1 MGGLLT
7 ITANDGHT
15 LQAYVAAPSGVPR
28 AAIVVLQE
36 IFGINAHMRAVT
48 DGFAD
53 EGYLAVAPSVF
64 DRVRPGI
71 SLEHTPAGI
80 EAGIGYAMQLETP
93 PLLADMGAA
102 VERAAHVGPV
112 GAVGYC
118 FGGRLAYMAACHLP
132 LACCVSYYG
141 GNIPQLLGDTPRC
154 PVLYHFAERDKYIPL
169 SDAEK
174 IRQAHPEGIFHLYAA
189 EHGFSS
195 EDRAEY
201 DPACAALARRRTLDF
216 LTHHFAGP
224 RGSVR
229 P

>member
-1 MGGLLT
+1 MGELRT

-15 LQAYVAAPSGVPR
+15 LQAYLATPNGVPR

-53 EGYLAVAPSVF
+53 EGYLAVAPSLF
-64 DRVRPGI
+64 DRVRSGI
-71 SLEHTPAGI
+71 SLEHTPSGI
-80 EAGIGYAMQLETP
+80 ETGIGYAMRLETAE
-93 PLLADMGAA
+93 LLADMGAA
-102 VERAAHVGPV
+102 VKHVAHVGLV

-118 FGGRLAYMAACHLP
+118 FGGKLAYMAACHLP
-132 LACCVSYYG
+132 VACCVSYYG
-141 GNIPQLLGDTPRC
+141 AAISQLLGDTPRC

-169 SDAEK
+169 SDVEK
-174 IRQAHPEGIFHLYAA
+174 IKRAHPEGVFHLYAA

-195 EDRAEY
+195 EDRAEH

-216 LTHHFAGP
+216 LTHHLA
-224 RGSVR
+224 REES
-229 P
+229 